1 MQVRAGVDSVAP
13 SPAPRFDSVIHPEQR
28 LRICAF
34 LLPAEQV
41 VFGAIRDALGHSDS
55 ALSKHLRT
63 LAEAG
68 YIATTK
74 EGAVPRPRT
83 WVALTTAGRNATRAH
98 LAALQALATADGP
111 GADGAA

>member
-1 MQVRAGVDSVAP
+1 M
-13 SPAPRFDSVIHPEQR
+13 IHPEQR

-63 LAEAG
+63 LVEAG
-68 YIATTK
+68 YVVTTK
-74 EGAVPRPRT
+74 EADVPRPRT
-83 WVALTTAGRNATRAH
+83 WVSLTTAGRDATRNH
-98 LAALQALATADGP
+98 LAALQALATVDRQ
-111 GADGAA
+111 GADGAG